1 MAELR
6 VFDNIF
12 ENKCKNR
19 FYSETFD
26 IKEEVSKFADDSA
39 YQDTLVECYDEE
51 TGETFFAPL
60 SDDTNTDSVLVLAN
74 GKSVDFNYVPKS
86 TDIVSVVFLPL
97 SDTKGGWQWGG
108 FGMGALSGALIGF
121 AFGLA
126 TLNPA
131 VMLIGSA
138 IGAVVGGVVG
148 AILGGVF
155 YDKMKID
162 KNSSY
167 DTGKNGE
174 SLPDVR
180 GAENQA
186 LTGNSFPF
194 VIGKH
199 LVTPFVIGNPYTT
212 YEGENGQDAVIRE
225 VLVAGYAPL
234 KLTDFKLGD
243 VWLAYNRTINGTE
256 RASVLN
262 GKLTPDTK
270 LTSAA
275 VSFVKNENTIGDFIR
290 SVCPLLNTDIHKE
303 KVLSLSGTITVLT
316 STDNFTSITIKESS
330 IKGFNTVVINSV
342 EFSGNLDDPLPYNIT
357 VTTVKTQ
364 NDSNVDGD
372 ILSYWKNNN
381 VEIEIL
387 QQHPDKPANY
397 GDIYPVKAVDT
408 DVNANLLY
416 VIDGD
421 IEEVAKK
428 KNIVYKNQGFI
439 NGLRTNRVQFTEKCP
454 MEFTVNLD
462 MPSGLYSQWSWDGK
476 TTYGKIPLWIALQW
490 RFYSENNSS
499 SKEDGSD
506 SANWHDFLPSGSD
519 EYADYTSNFKGE
531 LKDYDA
537 DMIADDILAHEGNSL
552 STEKVSATMNRYL
565 YDDEAI
571 TVLKKIDGLSQ
582 ERVSIDIESNPGKY
596 VYLQQKVWISYS
608 LLFSWKT
615 IEGIEKSRMFGLES
629 WCDGSD
635 YELHNVEKKDFKTSY
650 GTFLC
655 VDDTIKIKRGGI
667 SEYKRHDIYLFADQ
681 DFYIEN
687 SSCKCILDG
696 NVHFYYNG
704 RSGHS
709 SDTRY
714 ITNFLIKTQDVKTAS
729 YITEAWINS
738 RLLNFE
744 NYSGE
749 DGVSEMRA
757 SFTCKLNIEGCK
769 KIIND
774 GTNKIKGIE
783 IRAIR
788 VSPNYL
794 NMTHSWGSDDKGS
807 PKQYS
812 DSIMWQSLVTKTF
825 DEDKLTS
832 LLERQ
837 AAGYVDATDE
847 YILSQIPEKN
857 LSEADLRKLCVIA
870 IKAKA
875 DVNGTLQQQLKKIN
889 CVAESFSP
897 VYDED
902 GKHWFPMDVHKET
915 GYYKPVQNTA
925 GTPDGWEEVSKEQY
939 EEARGKGLS
948 WKKENKGS
956 NFTDYM
962 LRFVLNTKDNNG
974 RNVLSALHSPFNENN
989 AVAGFML
996 AAVGGQ
1002 NGAAA
1007 IGYEDLNMLSL
1018 IDGFTFCESVMDGS
1032 TYSKDTTD
1040 NTGFHSKGSPV
1051 VVKFSANAYLYQQQ
1065 KLEDLLKKLA
1075 ICSRAVVTY
1084 DSCGRLQ
1091 LVVDKKDDYPKGVI
1105 NQQNCV
1111 SGTNIYSWSELPAGL
1126 QFSFSDENDG
1136 YEQNQVYCWADN
1148 NSLKSYK
1155 GQVQSYGID
1164 YVTNPAQLWSLGR
1177 YVLACMLLQRETL
1190 TRKIGAEGEV
1200 FSLGDTVLVQDS
1212 SLLLGDGSARIQEV
1226 IEDSQY
1232 IYGFITD
1239 SVFEYRGEIEDG
1251 KCKQGV
1257 TVLQP
1262 AQFGKSRTVTVRLAV
1277 PGSQVIGGNFTY
1289 TMTRG
1294 STNICLLDE
1303 KIQKVGNGDPGDS
1316 GAVLKCHF
1324 KTSDI
1329 VMFGDYTLIS
1339 QKYRITK
1346 IKPEQDGTY
1355 TETLLPYFDE
1365 LYEYGAP
1372 LPSFQSP
1379 VKMPSAEKDPFSLSE
1394 VPDNIAD
1401 QNKNIS
1407 NIVENVT
1414 ATITSTIDI
1423 NKYTL
1428 DISPEAQSIPADSNG
1443 KLASSWFYISAYL
1456 YYMDRQ
1462 ITESIT
1468 YKAYL
1473 SSGDEVG
1480 QWDGNRVRISSSFL
1494 KGDVLYITIK
1504 VIYKI
1509 DELNV
1514 VEREVQAQIS
1524 RLYGADTTKIYKMLF
1539 LDGEKVKVD
1548 NTGEVADPE
1557 QLRVTKRVAS
1567 GKSENNTDFG
1577 HITLETVPD
1586 GKEAGYSGYEQVG
1599 ESESFSEKKT
1609 YYHATVPF
1617 LVKAGE
1623 NAVIGDGEKSGALF
1637 FMEKLK

>member
-26 IKEEVSKFADDSA
+26 IKEEVSKFADDSV

-97 SDTKGGWQWGG
+97 SNTKGGWQWGG

-138 IGAVVGGVVG
+138 VGAVVGGVVG
-148 AILGGVF
+148 AVLGGVF

-162 KNSSY
+162 TNSSY
-167 DTGKNGE
+167 DTGKDGE
-174 SLPDVR
+174 KLPDVR

-225 VLVAGYAPL
+225 VLVAGYAPMR
-234 KLTDFKLGD
+234 LTDFKLGD

-316 STDNFTSITIKESS
+316 ATENFTSITIKESS
-330 IKGFNTVVINSV
+330 TKGFNTVVINSV
-342 EFSGNLDDPLPYNIT
+342 EFNGNLNDPLPYNIT

-364 NDSNVDGD
+364 NDSNADGD
-372 ILSYWKNNN
+372 ILSYWKNND

-387 QQHPDKPANY
+387 QQHPDKPVNY
-397 GDIYPVKAVDT
+397 GDIYPAKAVDT

-506 SANWHDFLPSGSD
+506 CANWHDFLPSGSD

-531 LKDYDA
+531 RRIYDETSFRN
-537 DMIADDILAHEGNSL
+537 DIIAHEGNTFSDETVKSIENVWAKNEGTL
-552 STEKVSATMNRYL
+552 FEYL
-565 YDDEAI
+565 DNVPQTSI
-571 TVLKKIDGLSQ
+571 GLKTSKQDKKTHI
-582 ERVSIDIESNPGKY
+582 SISWTDSSGYN
-596 VYLQQKVWISYS
+596 QK
-608 LLFSWKT
+608 
-615 IEGIEKSRMFGLES
+615 IEKDYYDYSREIRDSHGMKKETFVYKATEEIFETSFGAFRCIKLVS
-629 WCDGSD
+629 GVKND
-635 YELHNVEKKDFKTSY
+635 YNNNKY
-650 GTFLC
+650 
-655 VDDTIKIKRGGI
+655 
-667 SEYKRHDIYLFADQ
+667 YLFADN
-681 DFYIEN
+681 DFLLTD
-687 SSCKCILDG
+687 SSTGVEYKCVLDG
-696 NVHFYYNG
+696 HTHLYG
-704 RSGHS
+704 EP
-709 SDTRY
+709 SDEKKFV
-714 ITNFLIKTQDVKTAS
+714 TNFNIIFSTVRQVS
-729 YITEAWINS
+729 YITGSWFKKS
-738 RLLNFE
+738 LLNFE
-744 NYSGE
+744 EYSGE
-749 DGVSEMRA
+749 DGTSEMRA

-825 DEDKLTS
+825 NEDKLTS

-925 GTPDGWEEVSKEQY
+925 GTPDGWEEVTKEQY

-956 NFTDYM
+956 NFTDNM
-962 LRFVLNTKDNNG
+962 LRFALNTKDNNG
-974 RNVLSALHSPFNENN
+974 RNVLSALHSTFNENN
-989 AVAGFML
+989 AVSGFLL

-1007 IGYEDLNMLSL
+1007 VGYEDLNMLSL
-1018 IDGFTFCESVMDGS
+1018 VDGYTFCESVMDGS

-1051 VVKFSANAYLYQQQ
+1051 VIKFSANAYLYQQQ

-1136 YEQNQVYCWADN
+1136 YEQNQVYCWSDN

-1226 IEDSQY
+1226 IEDNQY

-1239 SVFEYRGEIEDG
+1239 SVFEYRGEIADG

-1289 TMTRG
+1289 TMTKG

-1303 KIQKVGNGDPGDS
+1303 KIQKVGGGDPGDS

-1324 KTSDI
+1324 KTNDI

-1379 VKMPSAEKDPFSLSE
+1379 VKMPPAEKDPFSLSE

-1407 NIVENVT
+1407 NIVENVA

-1443 KLASSWFYISAYL
+1443 KLVSSWFYISAYL